1 MIDLTKLVTA
11 AQKTEA
17 ATDEKKKAD
26 NEVHKSY
33 LESTDWMVMRFLE
46 TGKAIP
52 TGVAALRQAARTKI
66 V

>member
-1 MIDLTKLVTA
+1 MIDLTQLVTA
-11 AQKTEA
+11 AQKTAA
-17 ATDEKKKAD
+17 ATGEKTKAD
-26 NEVHKSY
+26 NESHKSY

-52 TGVAALRQAARTKI
+52 TGVATLRQAARTQI